1 MVFMFVF
8 LSNNE
13 YIFVNMSYLSS
24 IAYNEA
30 SIGLALLDCCFHISI
45 EVYPF
50 KYYNTINGTAA
61 FMIWTRICCGK
72 SQISRW
78 KYNGV

>member
-30 SIGLALLDCCFHISI
+30 SIGLALLDCCFHISM
-45 EVYPF
+45 EVYPL
-50 KYYNTINGTAA
+50 KY
-61 FMIWTRICCGK
+61 
-72 SQISRW
+72 
-78 KYNGV
+78 